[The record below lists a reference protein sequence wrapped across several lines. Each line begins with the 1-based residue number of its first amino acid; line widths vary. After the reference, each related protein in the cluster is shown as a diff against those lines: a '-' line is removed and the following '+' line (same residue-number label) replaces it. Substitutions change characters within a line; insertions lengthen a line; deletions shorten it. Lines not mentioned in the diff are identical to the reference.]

1 MALQMRKPVLL
12 CMVRNRPI
20 HRIGRNKRLGAVD
33 MLKAAELINEKFR
46 LFLRTLDEQ
55 DFFVFLKNGFQ
66 RRDVRVA
73 IHLQYVLGWH
83 QQADHLVELLSRP
96 KDDQRV
102 KMLWRKI
109 VG

>member
-1 MALQMRKPVLL
+1 MPLQMRESVLL
-12 CMVRNRPI
+12 CKVRNGPI
-20 HRIGRNKRLGAVD
+20 HSIGRNKRLGVLD
-33 MLKAAELINEKFR
+33 LLDAAELIKEKFGV
-46 LFLRTLDEQ
+46 FLPAFDEQ

-66 RRDVRVA
+66 RRDVRIA
-73 IHLQYVLGWH
+73 IDLQYVLGWH

-102 KMLWRKI
+102 KMLRRKI